1 MMFIKIMIGDSDGEI
16 VCEDGEDNVS
26 DNEAGDSDGRDDND
40 EDECGQNGE
49 EHTDE
54 LVRIILM
61 MKFMMMVTGRWQ

>member
-1 MMFIKIMIGDSDGEI
+1 MIGDSDGEI
-16 VCEDGEDNVS
+16 VCGDGEDNVS
-26 DNEAGDSDGRDDND
+26 DNEADNNDGSDDND

-54 LVRIILM
+54 LIVRIILM